1 MHRWLES
8 VSVMRQRQEVKL
20 PMCDVLFV
28 HKLKALQQHIQ
39 HAIISNMAAY
49 LKELPYSFNEFR
61 PAVEW
66 GRMEFM
72 KIWRDQK
79 HYLRVI
85 VDGYDVQNRN
95 RAISRIRTQFV

>member
-1 MHRWLES
+1 
-8 VSVMRQRQEVKL
+8 
-20 PMCDVLFV
+20 MCDVLFV
-28 HKLKALQQHIQ
+28 HELKALQQYIQ
-39 HAIISNMAAY
+39 HARWKIIPNRAAY
-49 LKELPYSFNEFR
+49 LKKLSYSLNEFR

-85 VDGYDVQNRN
+85 VDGDDVQNGN
-95 RAISRIRTQFV
+95 RAISRIRTQFVRG